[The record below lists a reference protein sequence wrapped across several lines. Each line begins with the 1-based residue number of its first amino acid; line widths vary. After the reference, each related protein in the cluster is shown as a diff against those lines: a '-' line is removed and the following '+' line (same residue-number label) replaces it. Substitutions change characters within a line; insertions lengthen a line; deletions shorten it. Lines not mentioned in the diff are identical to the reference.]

1 MTPIKNVLPWMM
13 LCFAASTL
21 PACNDHSTTPPD
33 AAFSHGEAAQ
43 TKVDPSASTSPSSRT
58 FTIDS
63 LSLTDGDNE
72 LSGCTTE
79 LTRVGA
85 PEPAGPVFR
94 ESSSDTEG
102 IGFIR
107 IDGAPIRVRLSSSK
121 ADQSSAADAQA
132 YTHVFEDASHAI
144 RVVEALKNG
153 ATNEQADST
162 EHTGSLTVIYRG
174 ARQTLRVEGG
184 TAC

>member
-1 MTPIKNVLPWMM
+1 MTIKNVIPHLVM
-13 LCFAASTL
+13 LCCAASL
-21 PACNDHSTTPPD
+21 LAACNDKSTAPSD
-33 AAFSHGEAAQ
+33 AASSHAATAQ
-43 TKVDPSASTSPSSRT
+43 RKLSTSPSPRT
-58 FTIDS
+58 FTVNP
-63 LSLTDGDNE
+63 LSLADGDAE

-85 PEPAGPVFR
+85 PESAGPVFR

-107 IDGAPIRVRLSSSK
+107 IDGTLIRVRLNTSK
-121 ADQSSAADAQA
+121 EGQSSTAGAQE
-132 YTHVFEDASHAI
+132 YTHVFEDASHTT

-162 EHTGSLTVIYRG
+162 EHTGLLTVIYRG
-174 ARQTLRVEGG
+174 ATQSLRVEGG

>member
-1 MTPIKNVLPWMM
+1 MTLKNVIPHLVM
-13 LCFAASTL
+13 LYCAASLLT
-21 PACNDHSTTPPD
+21 ACSDHSTAPTHAASSHAATAQPKSSTPP
-33 AAFSHGEAAQ
+33 
-43 TKVDPSASTSPSSRT
+43 SPRT
-58 FTIDS
+58 FTINA
-63 LSLTDGDNE
+63 LSLADGDNE

-85 PEPAGPVFR
+85 PESAGPVFR

-107 IDGAPIRVRLSSSK
+107 IDGTLIRVRLSSSK
-121 ADQSSAADAQA
+121 ANQPSAADAQE
-132 YTHVFEDASHAI
+132 YTHVFEDASHTT
-144 RVVEALKNG
+144 RVIEALKNG

-162 EHTGSLTVIYRG
+162 AHAGSLTIIYRG
-174 ARQTLRVEGG
+174 ATQTLRVEGG